1 MRNVGIA
8 VIVGGLIVGM
18 AATASAQQPAQELA
32 MATAG
37 PTKDFVVFAN
47 KDNHTLSPT
56 ALKIVRQAAS
66 EAGRADKVTLVGR
79 ADETAAVKAALVRQG
94 VPSEAIAVHREA
106 RAPIARPSDGLSDS
120 IDRGVQ
126 IRL

>member
-1 MRNVGIA
+1 MRNNCGLA
-8 VIVGGLIVGM
+8 VILAGGLFMGVG
-18 AATASAQQPAQELA
+18 ATASAQDLA

-37 PTKDFVVFAN
+37 PAKQFVVFAN

-56 ALKIVRQAAS
+56 ALNIVRQAAS

-79 ADETAAVKAALVRQG
+79 AEETAAVKAALVRQG
-94 VPSEAIAVHREA
+94 VPDAAIAVRHEA
-106 RAPIARPSDGLSDS
+106 WAPIAQPSDGLSDP
-120 IDRGVQ
+120 IGRGVQ

>member
-1 MRNVGIA
+1 MRNAGIA
-8 VIVGGLIVGM
+8 VIVGGLIVGT
-18 AATASAQQPAQELA
+18 AATASAQDLA

-37 PTKDFVVFAN
+37 PTKQFVVFAN

-66 EAGRADKVTLVGR
+66 EAGRVDKVTLVGR

-94 VPSEAIAVHREA
+94 VPGSAIAVRREA
-106 RAPIARPSDGLSDS
+106 RSPIAQPSDGLSDP